1 MFNREMQPRK
11 LQPGVSTARISPVS
25 ADSPHL
31 SLYTFLKSVQMEFVW
46 NVPVLQCQLSA
57 LPAIQKGAVIDS
69 NNHLWMSDS
78 AVVFKY
84 DTDIC
89 SSPHSVKT

>member
-1 MFNREMQPRK
+1 MFNREMQQRK
-11 LQPGVSTARISPVS
+11 LLPGVSTARISPVS

-31 SLYTFLKSVQMEFVW
+31 SLYTFLKSVQMVLVW
-46 NVPVLQCQLSA
+46 NIQVLQYQLSA

-69 NNHLWMSDS
+69 NNHLWMFDY

-84 DTDIC
+84 ETVTY